1 MACSPE
7 RYANLP
13 IKPQYKQAL
22 LDFCQ
27 APGNEGA
34 CEELC
39 SASDEEIIQS
49 IDQIEGQ
56 LQDWIQNGVPD
67 ELKNAD
73 PNMAQELDQFS
84 QTQVPS
90 PVEEGIGALAP
101 PQAQAVNPSVP
112 PGQLARVPMPMDV
125 PSSPP
130 SQPAGYRNGGFV
142 NAPRFGLGGLF
153 KGLKKMFSGPMGS
166 ILGGIVGAALAPM
179 TGGMSLAL
187 GAGLGSAA
195 GTLVGGGDLRSAIT
209 AGVMSYGMGAGIGKM
224 AGAANASMVADGA
237 AGAVNAAAPTAM
249 TGGGVTG
256 MDALSQM
263 PTVAAPG
270 IPSNTINPSSS
281 VGGLE
286 SLTTA
291 GRVPAAY
298 SMPRSELPPN
308 PMGRGFQGKAPPQ
321 AIINSSPYSST
332 NANIV
337 RGMKVAGKV
346 GNYLGKQPQPQLP
359 QMQLQAPSAP
369 RPPMRS
375 AMDSELLKRS
385 RETQPVPV
393 STLRP
398 IPSSPNP
405 GFSQLSGGSQG
416 ASMQSAPMIQRPM
429 GTSLSSTSP
438 IDAYYECLRTNG
450 PEACQM
456 PSELQMQRT
465 PTVSIPSGSP
475 MGYQSGGYVDGPGT
489 EKSDSQPAWLSDNEF
504 VMTADAVRGAG
515 NGDIELGAQR
525 MYELMAQL
533 EQQQDY

>member
-56 LQDWIQNGVPD
+56 LQDWMQNGVPD

-73 PNMAQELDQFS
+73 PNMAQELDRFS
-84 QTQVPS
+84 QTQLPS

-130 SQPAGYRNGGFV
+130 SQPSGYRNGGFV

-153 KGLKKMFSGPMGS
+153 KGIKKMFSGPLGG
-166 ILGGIVGAALAPM
+166 ILGGIIGAAFALP

-224 AGAANASMVADGA
+224 AGAANPEMIK
-237 AGAVNAAAPTAM
+237 AGATYSGSSAAASAGP
-249 TGGGVTG
+249 
-256 MDALSQM
+256 
-263 PTVAAPG
+263 VA
-270 IPSNTINPSSS
+270 TDLINPSSAA
-281 VGGLE
+281 GGLE
-286 SLTTA
+286 GLSQ
-291 GRVPAAY
+291 AAAAA
-298 SMPRSELPPN
+298 RLPPAYPIPTGGN
-308 PMGRGFQGKAPPQ
+308 PMGSGFQGIGPPQ
-321 AIINSSPYSST
+321 SIINSSPYSST

-337 RGMKVAGKV
+337 RGMRTAGKV
-346 GNYLGKQPQPQLP
+346 GNYLGKQPQPQQP

-385 RETQPVPV
+385 RETQPIPV

-398 IPSSPNP
+398 IPSGPNP
-405 GFSQLSGGSQG
+405 GFPQLGGGSQG

-456 PSELQMQRT
+456 PPELQMQRT

-475 MGYQSGGYVDGPGT
+475 MGYGSGGYVDGPGT